1 MDDDQYPTTKSRPA
15 GERAGRFS
23 APRAG
28 KRWALALAG
37 LALLLGGCGTTT
49 FTSTW
54 KAPDARPLQFAAG
67 DKVVAL
73 VLSESASMRRSGEA
87 NLADVLDQRGFDAIA
102 GYTILPEGAVND
114 EARAKAAIEASGAV
128 AVVALRPMGSEKEIS
143 STPATYYGGPG
154 YGSFWG
160 GGYYGYGWGGAY
172 SPGSIRTDTYVSIET
187 LIYDLRQNKLVW
199 AGRTRTMNPS
209 NVEGFIEEL
218 AKAVGKELRETG
230 LIAGGE

>member
-1 MDDDQYPTTKSRPA
+1 M
-15 GERAGRFS
+15 
-23 APRAG
+23 
-28 KRWALALAG
+28 
-37 LALLLGGCGTTT
+37 
-49 FTSTW
+49 
-54 KAPDARPLQFAAG
+54 
-67 DKVVAL
+67 
-73 VLSESASMRRSGEA
+73 
-87 NLADVLDQRGFDAIA
+87 
-102 GYTILPEGAVND
+102 
-114 EARAKAAIEASGAV
+114 

-209 NVEGFIEEL
+209 NVESFIKEL

-230 LIAGGE
+230 LIAGDP